1 VNKLAAE
8 FFGTFA
14 LVFADT
20 GAIVINDVTFGLVI
34 LAMIYTIGD
43 IVAPALDA
51 LIAVP
56 VCRMI
61 CREECCEPSS
71 SAPDARD
78 QNGSGKM

>member
-14 LVFADT
+14 LVFAGT
-20 GAIVINDVTFGLVI
+20 GAIVLNDVTGGAVTRMGI
-34 LAMIYTIGD
+34 
-43 IVAPALDA
+43 A

-56 VCRMI
+56 VCRLI
-61 CREECCEPSS
+61 CPENCCEPLS

-78 QNGSGKM
+78 QNGSEGT